1 MEKYVALAVIQYY
14 NELEEKIET
23 EYAVLT
29 GVSTFVEA
37 MTQIEDYYG
46 EDLEVC
52 EISFHEGPLLH
63 ISNETFDK
71 IVKGE
76 LP

>member
-1 MEKYVALAVIQYY
+1 MDKYIALAVIQYY
-14 NELEEKIET
+14 NSAEEKIET
-23 EYAVLT
+23 EYIVLT

-37 MTQIEDYYG
+37 MSQIEDYYG

-52 EISFHEGPLLH
+52 EISFHEGPILH
-63 ISNETFDK
+63 VSEEAFDK